1 MRTVMWDCPYCN
13 RSVPLAVCI
22 TRIYDDEFDGDMFR
36 NFHLV
41 CPYCEGEDRL
51 SYPVE
56 VDE

>member
-1 MRTVMWDCPYCN
+1 MWDCPYCS

-22 TRIYDDEFDGDMFR
+22 TRIYDDEFDGDIFR

-41 CPYCEGEDRL
+41 CPYCEGEDCL